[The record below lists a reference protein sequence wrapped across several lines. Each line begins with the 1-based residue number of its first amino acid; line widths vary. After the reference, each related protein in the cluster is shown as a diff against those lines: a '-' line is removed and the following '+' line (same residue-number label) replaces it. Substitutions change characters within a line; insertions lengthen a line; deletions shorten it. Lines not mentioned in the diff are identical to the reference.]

1 MLAQETEEERAENVL
16 PMVDERK
23 NPLQTRKAV
32 APTLPGMK
40 PEHQAPTRCGRELEL
55 PGSEL
60 PVFTWESDRQEQE
73 AKGSKY
79 TEAS

>member
-1 MLAQETEEERAENVL
+1 MPRRLRKRERENVF

-60 PVFTWESDRQEQE
+60 PLFTWESDRQEQE

-79 TEAS
+79 TDAS